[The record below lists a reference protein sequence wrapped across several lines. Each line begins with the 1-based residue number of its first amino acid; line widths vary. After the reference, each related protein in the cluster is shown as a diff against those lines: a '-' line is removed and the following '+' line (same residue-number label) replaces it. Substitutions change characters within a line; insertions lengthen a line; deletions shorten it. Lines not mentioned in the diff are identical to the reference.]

1 MIRKT
6 GIRSEA
12 GMTLMRV
19 EIFNGQTLSET
30 RFRVSTGAGGE
41 EFDDVEA
48 AEQAFCSRVAA
59 FAARD
64 IDLRTAA

>member
-6 GIRSEA
+6 SIRSEV
-12 GMTLMRV
+12 GVTLMRV
-19 EIFNGQTLSET
+19 DRFEEQTLAET

-41 EFDDVEA
+41 DFDDLEA
-48 AEQAFCSRVAA
+48 AEQAFRNRVAA
-59 FAARD
+59 IAARD

>member
-6 GIRSEA
+6 SVRSEV
-12 GMTLMRV
+12 GVTLMRV
-19 EIFNGQTLSET
+19 DRFEDQTLSET

-41 EFDDVEA
+41 DFDDVEA
-48 AEQAFCSRVAA
+48 VEQAFRSRVAA
-59 FAARD
+59 IAARD